1 MSLSEMEDVDER
13 EKEKVKEDDM
23 QREEGADRLGPPTVG
38 S

>member
-13 EKEKVKEDDM
+13 EKEKVKEDDT
-23 QREEGADRLGPPTVG
+23 QREEGDRLGPPTVG